1 MDFSII
7 KTGGKQYE
15 VKKGDSLKIE
25 ILKGDFK
32 VGDAV
37 SFDEVLMQSVGGKF
51 TVGTPTIAGASVKAT
66 VKEITRDDKI
76 MVIKYMPKSRYYK
89 KNGHRQPK
97 FVVEIA

>member
-1 MDFSII
+1 MDFSVI
-7 KTGGKQYE
+7 KTGGKQY
-15 VKKGDSLKIE
+15 VVNKGDSLRIE

-32 VGDAV
+32 VGDAIN
-37 SFDEVLMQSVGGKF
+37 FEEVLMTSIGGKF
-51 TVGTPTIAGASVKAT
+51 TVGAPFVAGASVKAT

-76 MVIKYMPKSRYYK
+76 DVIKYMPKSRYYK

>member
-15 VKKGDSLKIE
+15 VKKGDSLRIE

-37 SFDEVLMQSVGGKF
+37 SFDEVLMTGKDGKY
-51 TVGTPTIAGASVKAT
+51 TVGTPFVPGASVKAT

>member
-15 VKKGDSLKIE
+15 VKKGDSLRIE

-51 TVGTPTIAGASVKAT
+51 TVGTPTIAGASVKAI
-66 VKEITRDDKI
+66 VKEIARDDKI